1 MGSAGRLSNRTSIT
15 RKYFSSKAQSLRC
28 QYKSTEDLIQ
38 KLFICVSGKEI
49 NIYWGLYYI
58 PWIQK
63 IFISRKSLA
72 ILLPLGSGK
81 TPPKITILWAS
92 YCPYPIYHSKL
103 LAFVS
108 LHDCLKYQLSF
119 FCCNYF
125 LCNPSFS
132 FTFCTYMVVIIWA
145 NNVSFFNVAM
155 KSMQWLRRK
164 RHRKILPWDFFCCCP
179 ILTHLKAFSFL
190 SPSIW
195 LAPGLFF
202 SPFLQPYG

>member
-119 FCCNYF
+119 FCCSYF

-132 FTFCTYMVVIIWA
+132 FTFCTYMVVIIWV

-179 ILTHLKAFSFL
+179 ILTHLKALSFP
-190 SPSIW
+190 SPSIL